1 MIWYETKIHWI
12 KVEVALLNFITQ
24 YEENNTALLLKLKQL
39 KFKKLCHGNWE
50 SKLLTKAQR
59 TSFKLKAEVNV
70 K

>member
-12 KVEVALLNFITQ
+12 KVEVALLNFTTQ
-24 YEENNTALLLKLKQL
+24 YEENTALLFKLKKL

-59 TSFKLKAEVNV
+59 TSFKLKPEVNV